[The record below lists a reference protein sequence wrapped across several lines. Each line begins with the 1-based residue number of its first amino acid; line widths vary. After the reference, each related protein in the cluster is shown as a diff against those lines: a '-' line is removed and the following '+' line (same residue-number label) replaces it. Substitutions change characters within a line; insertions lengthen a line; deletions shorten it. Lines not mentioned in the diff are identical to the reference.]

1 MLNKEKT
8 ITIALD
14 EYYRLLGS
22 QKQVDKLENRF
33 ENKACCNMSENC
45 SMIQQAVKD
54 TAKELI
60 EEIDNVK
67 EIFPN
72 DIVGYEQAQGWCMC
86 IDKLKEIAKRKG
98 VEVE

>member
-1 MLNKEKT
+1 M
-8 ITIALD
+8 
-14 EYYRLLGS
+14 
-22 QKQVDKLENRF
+22 
-33 ENKACCNMSENC
+33 
-45 SMIQQAVKD
+45 
-54 TAKELI
+54 I

-67 EIFPN
+67 KIFPN